1 MTADEPV
8 ERLTKLTKSVRRELL
23 RVLTAESDVRADIVR
38 QFHERGDDDLVEVLA
53 ELEAD
58 DVLRTQV
65 VDVLRESLSE
75 ET

>member
-1 MTADEPV
+1 MTKNEPV

-23 RVLTAESDVRADIVR
+23 RVLTAESDLRADIVR

-65 VDVLRESLSE
+65 VDVLRGSLSE

>member
-1 MTADEPV
+1 MTKNEPV

-53 ELEAD
+53 GLEAD
-58 DVLRTQV
+58 DVLRAQV
-65 VDVLRESLSE
+65 VDVLRGSLSDE
-75 ET
+75 S